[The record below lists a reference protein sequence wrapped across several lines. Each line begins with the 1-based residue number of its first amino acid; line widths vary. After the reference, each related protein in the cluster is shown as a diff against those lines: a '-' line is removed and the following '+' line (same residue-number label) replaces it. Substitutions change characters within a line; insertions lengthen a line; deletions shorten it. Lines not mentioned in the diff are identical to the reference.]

1 MNKNKVTMNA
11 SGTTSALTAM
21 PAPKCFCATI
31 AALALAGLSAGG
43 LVSAAS
49 AQDASDWDAQNHTA
63 ARLIAGSKVAGSD
76 AKALRAGLEIKL
88 DPGWKTYWRDPGDS
102 GVPPKLDFS
111 GSDNVKSVTIL
122 WPAPERFPDGAGGNS
137 IGYLDHVILPLRV
150 TPQNAAKQ
158 SALKLKLG
166 YDICG
171 NMCVPVESELN
182 LSLSGDGAEEATIEK
197 AEIRV
202 PRRVALGDG
211 EAKGVDKSADLK
223 GSDVNG
229 SGGKSL
235 AILSVHREPG
245 DGHDRVVVE
254 VAAPAGTP
262 VDLFAEGP
270 TPDWSLPLPELKGSS
285 NGPTRLFTF
294 DLDGLPP
301 DAKTQGVLLTLTAV
315 SGDDAIEVP
324 ARLD

>member
-1 MNKNKVTMNA
+1 M
-11 SGTTSALTAM
+11 SA
-21 PAPKCFCATI
+21 
-31 AALALAGLSAGG
+31 
-43 LVSAAS
+43 VW

-63 ARLIAGSKVAGSD
+63 ARLIAGAQINSQTVGSD
-76 AKALRAGLEIKL
+76 ARVLRAGVEIKL

-111 GSDNVKSVTIL
+111 GSDNIKSVTVL

-137 IGYLDHVILPLRV
+137 IGYLDHVILPLRI

-158 SALKLKLG
+158 SSLQLKLG
-166 YDICG
+166 YDICS
-171 NMCVPVESELN
+171 NMCVPVESEL
-182 LSLSGDGAEEATIEK
+182 SLALNGDGAEETAIEK

-202 PRRVALGDG
+202 PRRVALGEGSD
-211 EAKGVDKSADLK
+211 AK
-223 GSDVNG
+223 GSDTKG
-229 SGGKSL
+229 SDIKGVASKGIAATGSDGKSL

-254 VAAPAGTP
+254 VAAPAGAP

-270 TPDWSLPLPELKGSS
+270 TPDWSLPLPELKGGAG
-285 NGPTRLFTF
+285 GPTRQFTF

-301 DAKTQGVLLTLTAV
+301 DAHAQGATLTFTAV
-315 SGDDAIEVP
+315 SSDDAIEVP